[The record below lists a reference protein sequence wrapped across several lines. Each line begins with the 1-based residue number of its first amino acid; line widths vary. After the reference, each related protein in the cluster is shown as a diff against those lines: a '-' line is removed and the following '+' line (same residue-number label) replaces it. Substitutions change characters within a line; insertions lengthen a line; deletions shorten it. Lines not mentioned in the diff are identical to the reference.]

1 MQEHD
6 EWLRIAKEDLLMA
19 KLALPN
25 ELFSSLAYHCQQC
38 AEKALKGYLAF
49 KGHEVIKTHDLVK
62 LIVLCSKFDKAFEKN
77 YDLAEQLNPFST
89 RFRYPTEFDI
99 PDLADSKLAVKH
111 AQSILNFVLKKISEP
126 LTGQKNIFN
135 ELKK

>member
-1 MQEHD
+1 MQEH
-6 EWLRIAKEDLLMA
+6 ESWLRIAKEDLLMA

-49 KGHEVIKTHDLVK
+49 KKQELIKSHDLVK
-62 LIVLCSKFDKAFEKN
+62 LVVLCSKFDKTFEKN
-77 YDLAEQLNPFST
+77 YVFAEQLNPFST
-89 RFRYPTEFDI
+89 RFRYPSEFEV
-99 PDLADSKLAVKH
+99 PDLADAKLAIKH

-126 LTGQKNIFN
+126 KTGQTNVFKIS
-135 ELKK
+135 